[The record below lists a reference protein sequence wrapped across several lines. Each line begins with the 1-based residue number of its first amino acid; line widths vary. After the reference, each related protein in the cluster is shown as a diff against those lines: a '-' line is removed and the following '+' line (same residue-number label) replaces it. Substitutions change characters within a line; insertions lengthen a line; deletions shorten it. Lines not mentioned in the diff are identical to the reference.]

1 MLVFGVSAHT
11 HRMSVFQHWVFVD
24 DLWQVD
30 WDHMDQAQTPKIVS
44 SWGAR
49 NMIDMGM
56 RLEMV
61 GMEWLEMFGDI
72 WGCFMEIEIV
82 LFRFF
87 LVFTVFTYFFFLA
100 LLKSISLGSGT
111 GFHRQWLRESDH
123 DFHLYFH
130 FFHFVV

>member
-1 MLVFGVSAHT
+1 
-11 HRMSVFQHWVFVD
+11 MSVFQHWVFVD

-72 WGCFMEIEIV
+72 WGCFMEI
-82 LFRFF
+82 
-87 LVFTVFTYFFFLA
+87 A
-100 LLKSISLGSGT
+100 
-111 GFHRQWLRESDH
+111 
-123 DFHLYFH
+123 
-130 FFHFVV
+130 

>member
-24 DLWQVD
+24 DLRQVD

-49 NMIDMGM
+49 DMIDMGM

-72 WGCFMEIEIV
+72 WRCFMEN
-82 LFRFF
+82 
-87 LVFTVFTYFFFLA
+87 A
-100 LLKSISLGSGT
+100 
-111 GFHRQWLRESDH
+111 
-123 DFHLYFH
+123 
-130 FFHFVV
+130 

>member
-1 MLVFGVSAHT
+1 
-11 HRMSVFQHWVFVD
+11 
-24 DLWQVD
+24 
-30 WDHMDQAQTPKIVS
+30 
-44 SWGAR
+44 
-49 NMIDMGM
+49 
-56 RLEMV
+56 MV
-61 GMEWLEMFGDI
+61 GDVRRYLGMFYGD
-72 WGCFMEIEIV
+72 CMK
-82 LFRFF
+82 LFYSVFF